1 MLYFIKVRTK
11 HQKEALQRKR
21 NLRKKTHFFFVLFY
35 SCAIQL
41 VFCITPISGFGR
53 AHYCLS
59 HKESILLFF
68 SFCLEKRL
76 VLTIEPEDYIT
87 KTGTGGSIKLY
98 VKGKVEETGQSF
110 ATQDVVELTKPTLN
124 VTVSHF
130 DNK

>member
-1 MLYFIKVRTK
+1 
-11 HQKEALQRKR
+11 
-21 NLRKKTHFFFVLFY
+21 
-35 SCAIQL
+35 
-41 VFCITPISGFGR
+41 
-53 AHYCLS
+53 
-59 HKESILLFF
+59 
-68 SFCLEKRL
+68 
-76 VLTIEPEDYIT
+76 LTIEPEDYIT